1 MNLRKNTMERT
12 FNKAVSHKEAEKWD
26 IQQQINMT
34 PRQRQKI
41 AFELKKH
48 FYGSNSP
55 DVRAK
60 RK

>member
-1 MNLRKNTMERT
+1 MERT